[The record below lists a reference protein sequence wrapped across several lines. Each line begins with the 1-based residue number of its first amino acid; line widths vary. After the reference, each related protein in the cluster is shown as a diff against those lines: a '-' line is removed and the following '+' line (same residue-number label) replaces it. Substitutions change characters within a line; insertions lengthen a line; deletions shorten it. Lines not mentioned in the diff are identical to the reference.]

1 MKKLYSL
8 FFALLLAGSLAA
20 QNPTAYFMEGSTFRS
35 QLNPA
40 FAPLR
45 GYVNIPGIGSLNVS
59 TSGNIS
65 LDKVLYPRNGKLV
78 TLIDSS
84 VSSAEALSGLKT
96 QNLLGADT
104 YINLIGFGAYARN
117 RKDFWSFGLSLRTS
131 AEVNLPYS
139 LFDFIK
145 NGHEGSIRDIGVAAD
160 SYLEAAFSYSFP
172 LLDDRLYIGVRGKFL
187 AGMAR
192 GRLSFDRFDVSL
204 QDDRWAVDAAGSLDI
219 SASGLTATT
228 EENAAGEQIY
238 KFNDIEF
245 QPTSPAGYGFAV
257 DLGATYD
264 ILPDLQASL
273 AVNDLGFISWGK
285 GNNLSGTSSKNL
297 EFTGTTVEG
306 GTVSELPDF
315 DLDVLEFR
323 KEEARSATRALRA
336 SVNAGLEYRMWQNR
350 ASVGVLYF
358 DALLGIQDPAQH
370 HRRSELPPDLLVPAH
385 GKLLG
390 DRQPRRRIRAGAEPL
405 PELDQLLRRHRH
417 PDGQTHAP
425 VGADQTEFDERHP
438 RTGHTDRQTRT
449 APPSRLLL
457 RGQIVRRITTT
468 NHAPRISL
476 DWEIRGA

>member
-1 MKKLYSL
+1 MKKLYTL
-8 FFALLLAGSLAA
+8 FFVLLLAGSLAA

-96 QNLLGADT
+96 RNLLGADT

-192 GRLSFDRFDVSL
+192 ERSRSTASTS
-204 QDDRWAVDAAGSLDI
+204 RSRTTAGPSMPQE
-219 SASGLTATT
+219 AST
-228 EENAAGEQIY
+228 
-238 KFNDIEF
+238 
-245 QPTSPAGYGFAV
+245 
-257 DLGATYD
+257 
-264 ILPDLQASL
+264 
-273 AVNDLGFISWGK
+273 
-285 GNNLSGTSSKNL
+285 
-297 EFTGTTVEG
+297 
-306 GTVSELPDF
+306 
-315 DLDVLEFR
+315 FR
-323 KEEARSATRALRA
+323 
-336 SVNAGLEYRMWQNR
+336 
-350 ASVGVLYF
+350 
-358 DALLGIQDPAQH
+358 
-370 HRRSELPPDLLVPAH
+370 
-385 GKLLG
+385 
-390 DRQPRRRIRAGAEPL
+390 PRG
-405 PELDQLLRRHRH
+405 
-417 PDGQTHAP
+417 
-425 VGADQTEFDERHP
+425 
-438 RTGHTDRQTRT
+438 
-449 APPSRLLL
+449 
-457 RGQIVRRITTT
+457 
-468 NHAPRISL
+468 
-476 DWEIRGA
+476 

>member
-238 KFNDIEF
+238 KFNDIEL

-257 DLGATYD
+257 DLGAPTTSCPTCRPHWRSMTWD
-264 ILPDLQASL
+264 SSAGARGTTSPEPRP
-273 AVNDLGFISWGK
+273 K
-285 GNNLSGTSSKNL
+285 TSSSR
-297 EFTGTTVEG
+297 E
-306 GTVSELPDF
+306 
-315 DLDVLEFR
+315 
-323 KEEARSATRALRA
+323 
-336 SVNAGLEYRMWQNR
+336 
-350 ASVGVLYF
+350 
-358 DALLGIQDPAQH
+358 
-370 HRRSELPPDLLVPAH
+370 
-385 GKLLG
+385 
-390 DRQPRRRIRAGAEPL
+390 
-405 PELDQLLRRHRH
+405 
-417 PDGQTHAP
+417 
-425 VGADQTEFDERHP
+425 
-438 RTGHTDRQTRT
+438 
-449 APPSRLLL
+449 PPSRA
-457 RGQIVRRITTT
+457 VRSRSCQTSTST
-468 NHAPRISL
+468 SSSSARRRPAPQPGRSAPR
-476 DWEIRGA
+476 

>member
-192 GRLSFDRFDVSL
+192 GRLSRSTASTS
-204 QDDRWAVDAAGSLDI
+204 RSRTIAGPSMPQE
-219 SASGLTATT
+219 AST
-228 EENAAGEQIY
+228 
-238 KFNDIEF
+238 
-245 QPTSPAGYGFAV
+245 
-257 DLGATYD
+257 
-264 ILPDLQASL
+264 
-273 AVNDLGFISWGK
+273 
-285 GNNLSGTSSKNL
+285 
-297 EFTGTTVEG
+297 
-306 GTVSELPDF
+306 
-315 DLDVLEFR
+315 FR
-323 KEEARSATRALRA
+323 
-336 SVNAGLEYRMWQNR
+336 
-350 ASVGVLYF
+350 
-358 DALLGIQDPAQH
+358 
-370 HRRSELPPDLLVPAH
+370 
-385 GKLLG
+385 
-390 DRQPRRRIRAGAEPL
+390 PRG
-405 PELDQLLRRHRH
+405 
-417 PDGQTHAP
+417 
-425 VGADQTEFDERHP
+425 
-438 RTGHTDRQTRT
+438 
-449 APPSRLLL
+449 
-457 RGQIVRRITTT
+457 
-468 NHAPRISL
+468 
-476 DWEIRGA
+476 

>member
-192 GRLSFDRFDVSL
+192 GRLSFDRFDVSAPGRSLGRRCRRKPRHFGLGADRYDRRERGRRTDL
-204 QDDRWAVDAAGSLDI
+204 QIQRHRTPTDLAGRI
-219 SASGLTATT
+219 RIRRRSGRHLRHPAR
-228 EENAAGEQIY
+228 
-238 KFNDIEF
+238 
-245 QPTSPAGYGFAV
+245 PAG
-257 DLGATYD
+257 
-264 ILPDLQASL
+264 L
-273 AVNDLGFISWGK
+273 A
-285 GNNLSGTSSKNL
+285 
-297 EFTGTTVEG
+297 G
-306 GTVSELPDF
+306 G
-315 DLDVLEFR
+315 
-323 KEEARSATRALRA
+323 
-336 SVNAGLEYRMWQNR
+336 Q
-350 ASVGVLYF
+350 
-358 DALLGIQDPAQH
+358 
-370 HRRSELPPDLLVPAH
+370 
-385 GKLLG
+385 
-390 DRQPRRRIRAGAEPL
+390 
-405 PELDQLLRRHRH
+405 
-417 PDGQTHAP
+417 
-425 VGADQTEFDERHP
+425 
-438 RTGHTDRQTRT
+438 
-449 APPSRLLL
+449 
-457 RGQIVRRITTT
+457 
-468 NHAPRISL
+468 
-476 DWEIRGA
+476 

>member
-1 MKKLYSL
+1 MKKLYTL

-145 NGHEGSIRDIGVAAD
+145 NGHEGSIRDIGVATD

-204 QDDRWAVDAAGSLDI
+204 QDDRWAPSMPQE
-219 SASGLTATT
+219 AST
-228 EENAAGEQIY
+228 
-238 KFNDIEF
+238 
-245 QPTSPAGYGFAV
+245 
-257 DLGATYD
+257 
-264 ILPDLQASL
+264 
-273 AVNDLGFISWGK
+273 
-285 GNNLSGTSSKNL
+285 
-297 EFTGTTVEG
+297 
-306 GTVSELPDF
+306 
-315 DLDVLEFR
+315 FR
-323 KEEARSATRALRA
+323 
-336 SVNAGLEYRMWQNR
+336 
-350 ASVGVLYF
+350 
-358 DALLGIQDPAQH
+358 
-370 HRRSELPPDLLVPAH
+370 
-385 GKLLG
+385 
-390 DRQPRRRIRAGAEPL
+390 PRG
-405 PELDQLLRRHRH
+405 
-417 PDGQTHAP
+417 
-425 VGADQTEFDERHP
+425 
-438 RTGHTDRQTRT
+438 
-449 APPSRLLL
+449 
-457 RGQIVRRITTT
+457 
-468 NHAPRISL
+468 
-476 DWEIRGA
+476 

>member
-1 MKKLYSL
+1 MKKLYTL
-8 FFALLLAGSLAA
+8 FFALLLAGNLAA

-40 FAPLR
+40 FAPQR

-96 QNLLGADT
+96 QNLLGTDT

-139 LFDFIK
+139 LFDFVK

-172 LLDDRLYIGVRGKFL
+172 LLDDRLYIGIRGKFL
-187 AGMAR
+187 AGIAR

-204 QDDRWAVDAAGSLDI
+204 QDDRWAVDAAGNLDI

-238 KFNDIEF
+238 KFNDIDLK
-245 QPTSPAGYGFAV
+245 PTSPAGYGFAV

-273 AVNDLGFISWGK
+273 AVNDLGFISWGQGK
-285 GNNLSGTSSKNL
+285 QPLRNLIQEPRVHGNHRRRRHGL
-297 EFTGTTVEG
+297 GTTRFRPRRPRIPQG
-306 GTVSELPDF
+306 GGPLRNPGAPCLGKCRSRIPD
-315 DLDVLEFR
+315 VAEPSQR
-323 KEEARSATRALRA
+323 RRAL
-336 SVNAGLEYRMWQNR
+336 L
-350 ASVGVLYF
+350 
-358 DALLGIQDPAQH
+358 DALLGVQDPAQH
-370 HRRSELPPDLLVPAH
+370 HRRGELPPDLLVPAH

-405 PELDQLLRRHRH
+405 PELDQLLHSHRYTY
-417 PDGQTHAP
+417 GQTHTA
-425 VGADQTEFDERHP
+425 VGTDQTKFNERYP
-438 RTGHTDRQTRT
+438 RTGHTDRQAWS
-449 APPSRLLL
+449 APPSRLPL
-457 RGQIVRRITTT
+457 RSQIVRRITTT